1 MIMMEDQLQRKTTFD
16 GRQPSMEDNFFL
28 KDFEI
33 SLCYISALRSYFGNL
48 LFFPLTY
55 KASNDILALLE
66 YLESLG
72 TLYTHLHVLYFSK
85 HFGTLETFLVLL
97 EILGTSREHLGSVTN
112 LPTSAQIQL
121 PLWLSEALFSS
132 SNHLLGHAPME
143 VDKSP
148 EEASYFNLTKLSQA
162 PAQAL
167 QPQKCLFLF

>member
-1 MIMMEDQLQRKTTFD
+1 
-16 GRQPSMEDNFFL
+16 MEDNFFL

-33 SLCYISALRSYFGNL
+33 PLCHIPPLKSYFGSL

-97 EILGTSREHLGSVTN
+97 EILDTSEGHLGTN

-148 EEASYFNLTKLSQA
+148 KEAS
-162 PAQAL
+162 
-167 QPQKCLFLF
+167 